1 MTLRRAALPLLL
13 LLTACGGGGGGA
25 STPTPLLSGIDV
37 YAVAGPTCPVQRE
50 GQNCTAPIA
59 ATVVAIQGGNT
70 VATVHTSSNGRG
82 HLPLPPGTYTVRGE
96 ASSRG
101 FPRPSGEQQVTVVD
115 GQFVSVQVLFDTG
128 IR

>member
-1 MTLRRAALPLLL
+1 MRRAWLPLLLL
-13 LLTACGGGGGGA
+13 LLTACGGGGGTP
-25 STPTPLLSGIDV
+25 TPTPLLSGIDV
-37 YAVAGPTCPVQRE
+37 YAVAGPTCPVQQA

-70 VATVHTSSNGRG
+70 VARVQTSSNGRG
-82 HLPLPPGTYTVRGE
+82 HMPLPPGTYTVRGE

-101 FPRPSGEQQVTVVD
+101 FPRPVGEQQVTVPD
-115 GQFVSVQVLFDTG
+115 GQFVAVQVTFDTG